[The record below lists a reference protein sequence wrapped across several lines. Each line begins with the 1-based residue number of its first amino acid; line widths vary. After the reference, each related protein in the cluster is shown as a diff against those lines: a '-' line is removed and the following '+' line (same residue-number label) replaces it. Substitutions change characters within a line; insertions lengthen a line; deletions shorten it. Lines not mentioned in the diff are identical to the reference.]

1 MQPLFLLHNVLFLL
15 RLSLNITHIILHP
28 FHPSLSSILCSLTP
42 PLFLFFPHILFV
54 AFTLHP
60 LSHSPSKKKIFGFC
74 CVSHCFHTLQVLSI
88 FVPCFFSLCRPHGEC
103 SGLHGCCLCAVV
115 RRGGEGG
122 GAGRLSELPG
132 DGLGCSSSIPSLVNV
147 ATLSLT
153 KTATLSAGCP
163 LKRTVAWEPAP
174 PRHH

>member
-1 MQPLFLLHNVLFLL
+1 MANAVD
-15 RLSLNITHIILHP
+15 
-28 FHPSLSSILCSLTP
+28 CMA
-42 PLFLFFPHILFV
+42 V
-54 AFTLHP
+54 AF
-60 LSHSPSKKKIFGFC
+60 
-74 CVSHCFHTLQVLSI
+74 VLW
-88 FVPCFFSLCRPHGEC
+88 CD
-103 SGLHGCCLCAVV
+103 
-115 RRGGEGG
+115 GGGGG